1 MSMMNLLIPSVK
13 NGQKWLSDNKVQRSD
28 HWITDKRENV
38 RASVIEYIPCA
49 SFFQIREMKSFYR
62 WQDVDSPDIM
72 ADKLSEKSL

>member
-1 MSMMNLLIPSVK
+1 MMNLLIPSVK

-49 SFFQIREMKSFYR
+49 SFLPNSGDEKLL
-62 WQDVDSPDIM
+62 QDVDSPDIM